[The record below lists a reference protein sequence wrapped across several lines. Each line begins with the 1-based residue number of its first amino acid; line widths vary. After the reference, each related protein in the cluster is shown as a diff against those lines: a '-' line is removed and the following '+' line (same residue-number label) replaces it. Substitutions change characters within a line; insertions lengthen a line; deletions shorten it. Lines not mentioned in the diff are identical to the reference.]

1 MKKKV
6 DFTVKGT
13 KLPVIPM
20 GTEYNIEY
28 DKGGYA
34 FLNCKM
40 ENIVSFGIAS
50 ECEIFAE
57 FPSYIGKQK
66 YIFKLS
72 TIEALA
78 EEQGMLWVEDET
90 QKSQPSIEQLL
101 IDCIT
106 LNNYIKRGERLF
118 DFDERYKL
126 KLLQDSQSKLASKIA
141 ELNNILNPQPMQS
154 VVEIA
159 EDVLK

>member
-1 MKKKV
+1 MKRKV

-13 KLPVIPM
+13 KLPMIPK
-20 GTEYNIEY
+20 GTKYKTFLYKKWSEISQNHV
-28 DKGGYA
+28 
-34 FLNCKM
+34 FLNSL
-40 ENIVSFGIAS
+40 VS
-50 ECEIFAE
+50 C
-57 FPSYIGKQK
+57 GKSDVEDCVSADWIIESNNPYVFQ
-66 YIFKLS
+66 LS

-78 EEQGMLWVEDET
+78 EEQDVLWVEDES

-126 KLLQDSQSKLASKIA
+126 KLLQDSQSKLASKVA
-141 ELNNILNPQPMQS
+141 ELNNILNNN
-154 VVEIA
+154 
-159 EDVLK
+159 

>member
-13 KLPVIPM
+13 KLPIFPK
-20 GTEYNIEY
+20 NIM
-28 DKGGYA
+28 KGYYRH
-34 FLNCKM
+34 NM
-40 ENIVSFGIAS
+40 VSFGVNNRG
-50 ECEIFAE
+50 CVLAE
-57 FPSYIGKQK
+57 EPDYIGNM
-66 YIFKLS
+66 YFELNLS

-78 EEQGMLWVEDET
+78 EEQGMLWVEDEAPT
-90 QKSQPSIEQLL
+90 PTTLQPSIEHLL

-126 KLLQDSQSKLASKIA
+126 KLLQDSQSKLASKVA